1 MDVLMV
7 VDFFFFCFIAIHF
20 LVDRLLRTFLS
31 SIGGICGHFS
41 FFFFAFAV
49 PSQ

>member
-1 MDVLMV
+1 MA
-7 VDFFFFCFIAIHF
+7 VDFFFCFYVYMCLFFF
-20 LVDRLLRTFLS
+20 LGQLLYDGWAS
-31 SIGGICGHFS
+31 AGIF